1 MPIVCIG
8 ISHRTAPVGVRERF
22 ALSHDDQRALFSRW
36 DFDQLRQQ
44 TGIAELAV
52 LSTCNRT
59 EIYGAAAEPGFR
71 FDEVPLELFDILAG
85 ERGIARDEVRP
96 HIRGFS
102 GREAVRHLCRVACGL
117 DSMVL
122 GESEVLG
129 QVTAAH
135 ETAAEAGASGPL
147 LEAVFQTAVRA
158 GRRARAETGI
168 SRAPVSV
175 SSVAVRAAR
184 DVVGDLAD
192 REILIV
198 GTGKMG
204 RLTGKFLRSNG
215 ASRLMVIS
223 RTRKHAEEVAA
234 RWGAEPLA
242 WHDLSVAIARADV
255 VFSSTAAP
263 HAVITYEL
271 VRNAI
276 GAAGRDRPLL
286 FVDIAVPRDVEEE
299 VRSLSNVRVLDIDHI
314 NTRVADNLAIRRQE
328 IPRVETIVE
337 EECSRFEEW
346 RHAAELRPVLSAMR
360 ARSEAIREAEVS
372 QLLRRLS
379 DLSPEAQ
386 AEIQRFS
393 RSLVNKLLHGP
404 TLTLRRETDPK
415 RSDTY
420 VQVTRALFGLSD
432 DGAEGVA
439 RKRTA

>member
-22 ALSHDDQRALFSRW
+22 ALSHDDQRALFSRL

-71 FDEVPLELFDILAG
+71 FDEVPLELLDILAG
-85 ERGIARDEVRP
+85 ERGMARDGVRP

-102 GREAVRHLCRVACGL
+102 GPEAVRHLCRVACGL

-215 ASRLMVIS
+215 ASSLMVIS

-242 WHDLSVAIARADV
+242 WHDLSVAIARADI

-271 VRNAI
+271 VRDAI

-299 VRSLSNVRVLDIDHI
+299 VRSLSNVRDRPEAVHGAPGAGREGHRPGGPGHRGGAA
-314 NTRVADNLAIRRQE
+314 NAQARPRHGGARR
-328 IPRVETIVE
+328 
-337 EECSRFEEW
+337 
-346 RHAAELRPVLSAMR
+346 AELRLRDRGKACYVSLT
-360 ARSEAIREAEVS
+360 AR
-372 QLLRRLS
+372 LRGPGP
-379 DLSPEAQ
+379 SPAP
-386 AEIQRFS
+386 ADPS
-393 RSLVNKLLHGP
+393 RRRP
-404 TLTLRRETDPK
+404 TRR
-415 RSDTY
+415 
-420 VQVTRALFGLSD
+420 
-432 DGAEGVA
+432 
-439 RKRTA
+439 